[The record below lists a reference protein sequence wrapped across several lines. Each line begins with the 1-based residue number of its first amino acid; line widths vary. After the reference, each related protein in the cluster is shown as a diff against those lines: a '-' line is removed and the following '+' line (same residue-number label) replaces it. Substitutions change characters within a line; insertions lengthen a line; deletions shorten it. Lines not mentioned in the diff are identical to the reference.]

1 MYNNVD
7 RMHWLQKC
15 VKPTFYSN
23 IWAKKSHRPRNH
35 TQEKYQYH
43 PWQEREEAYFLKCK
57 IILIQLCLLECKWFL
72 FRVKKQIFKK
82 NRLHLVVYFTFLAAF
97 GVFFLHHMSV
107 CCSSRET
114 AINHEIMSQKGVHD
128 GWAVATRGD
137 FSLRLEAG

>member
-1 MYNNVD
+1 MQNYPY
-7 RMHWLQKC
+7 
-15 VKPTFYSN
+15 PTVFVGMQMISVQG
-23 IWAKKSHRPRNH
+23 K
-35 TQEKYQYH
+35 
-43 PWQEREEAYFLKCK
+43 
-57 IILIQLCLLECKWFL
+57 
-72 FRVKKQIFKK
+72 KKQIFKK